1 MRKGLRECPPM
12 SQRPFFLL
20 LVLLVAAK
28 ASADTF
34 RLGILCTEQTIRS
47 QIELY
52 RVQHYGELPWA
63 PGEVAQKQWAPLVD
77 EDYLQLRGTPNPHVS
92 EQVATTIVELTEP
105 GDIGAN
111 IDRATAGWAW
121 NSTDEMLYA
130 IGVPQSLG
138 CVLAEW
144 ELAQER
150 EDRIWSLLKKAF
162 AGAIVLAAFLYAAR
176 AFVARLPGA

>member
-12 SQRPFFLL
+12 SLRPLFLL

-34 RLGILCTEQTIRS
+34 RLGILSTEQTIRS

-130 IGVPQSLG
+130 IGVPYSVG
-138 CVLAEW
+138 CVVAQR

-150 EDRIWSLLKKAF
+150 EDRIWLLLKAF
-162 AGAIVLAAFLYAAR
+162 AGVIVLAAFLYAAR
-176 AFVARLPGA
+176 AFGTRLPGA

>member
-28 ASADTF
+28 ASADSGGF
-34 RLGILCTEQTIRS
+34 NILSVQQTIRS

-52 RVQHYGELPWA
+52 RGQHYDELPWA

-77 EDYLQLRGTPNPHVS
+77 EDYLQAAPRNLHVS
-92 EQVATTIVELTEP
+92 EAVATTIVELTEP

-130 IGVPQSLG
+130 IGVE
-138 CVLAEW
+138 EW

-150 EDRIWSLLKKAF
+150 EDRIWLLLKAF
-162 AGAIVLAAFLYAAR
+162 AGLIVLVAFLYAAR
-176 AFVARLPGA
+176 AFGTRLLSA

>member
-12 SQRPFFLL
+12 SLRPLFLL

-34 RLGILCTEQTIRS
+34 RLGILSTEQTIRS

-77 EDYLQLRGTPNPHVS
+77 EDYLQAAPRNLHVS
-92 EQVATTIVELTEP
+92 EAVATTIVELTEP

-121 NSTDEMLYA
+121 NSTDEMLYS
-130 IGVPQSLG
+130 IGVPYSVG
-138 CVLAEW
+138 CVVAQREF
-144 ELAQER
+144 AQER
-150 EDRIWSLLKKAF
+150 EDRIWLLLKAF
-162 AGAIVLAAFLYAAR
+162 AGVIVLVAFLYAAR
-176 AFVARLPGA
+176 AFGTRLLGA

>member
-1 MRKGLRECPPM
+1 MSLRPL
-12 SQRPFFLL
+12 FLL

-28 ASADTF
+28 ASADSGGF
-34 RLGILCTEQTIRS
+34 NILSVQLTIRS

-52 RVQHYGELPWA
+52 RVQHDDELPWA
-63 PGEVAQKQWAPLVD
+63 LGEVAQRQWAPLVD
-77 EDYLQLRGTPNPHVS
+77 ENYLQAAPRNLHVS
-92 EQVATTIVELTEP
+92 EAVATTIVELYEP

-138 CVLAEW
+138 CVVAGEF
-144 ELAQER
+144 AQER
-150 EDRIWSLLKKAF
+150 EDRIWSLLQKAF
-162 AGAIVLAAFLYAAR
+162 AGVIVLAAFLYAAR
-176 AFVARLPGA
+176 PFVRRVVGKEA

>member
-28 ASADTF
+28 ASADSGGF
-34 RLGILCTEQTIRS
+34 NILSVQQTIRS

-52 RVQHYGELPWA
+52 RAQHDDDLPWA
-63 PGEVAQKQWAPLVD
+63 LGEVAQKQWAPLVD

-121 NSTDEMLYA
+121 NSTDEMLYS
-130 IGVPQSLG
+130 IGVE
-138 CVLAEW
+138 EW
-144 ELAQER
+144 EERELAQER
-150 EDRIWSLLKKAF
+150 EDRIWLLLKAF
-162 AGAIVLAAFLYAAR
+162 AGVIVLAAFLYAAR
-176 AFVARLPGA
+176 AFGNRLLGA

>member
-1 MRKGLRECPPM
+1 MSLRPL
-12 SQRPFFLL
+12 FLL
-20 LVLLVAAK
+20 IVLLVAAK

-34 RLGILCTEQTIRS
+34 RLGILSTEQTIRS

-63 PGEVAQKQWAPLVD
+63 PGEVAQKQWGPLVD

-121 NSTDEMLYA
+121 NSTDEMLYS
-130 IGVPQSLG
+130 IGVE
-138 CVLAEW
+138 EW
-144 ELAQER
+144 EERELAQER
-150 EDRIWSLLKKAF
+150 EDRIWLLLKAF

-176 AFVARLPGA
+176 AFVTRLLGA